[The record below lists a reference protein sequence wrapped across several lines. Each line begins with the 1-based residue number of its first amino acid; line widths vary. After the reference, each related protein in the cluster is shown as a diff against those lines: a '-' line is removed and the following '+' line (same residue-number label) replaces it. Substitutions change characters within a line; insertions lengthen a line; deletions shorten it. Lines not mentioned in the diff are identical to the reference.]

1 MLISSSKRYVINSQ
15 KAKILVESIKGLSPK
30 CIMRNKLMTRTV
42 FQVVGKES
50 MWLRIRTGDVDCIG
64 NPITSASLMEKAK
77 SPASQRP
84 DKKAI
89 HLQLTDYYND
99 VAFFKNMG
107 MPVVSEQETK
117 RTKYICHYD
126 GIKYTVCLDIWPKL
140 EKYTFVS
147 ITPATNAEDDDLE
160 GFIVHIG
167 VREFNIKD
175 FPTDVDAAYER
186 LTGRIA
192 RKYELL
198 RFE

>member
-1 MLISSSKRYVINSQ
+1 MLISSSKRYVINSE
-15 KAKILVESIKGLSPK
+15 KANHLVEAIKGLSPK

-42 FQVVGKES
+42 FQVTGKES

-64 NPITSASLMEKAK
+64 NPITSASLLEKAR
-77 SPASQRP
+77 SRVGQHAV
-84 DKKAI
+84 KKAI

-126 GIKYTVCLDIWPKL
+126 GIKYTVCFDVWPKL
-140 EKYTFVS
+140 ERFTFIS

-167 VREFNIKD
+167 VRDFNLEN
-175 FPTDVDAAYER
+175 FPTDVDAAYEQF
-186 LTGRIA
+186 TGKIA